1 MLVCSAWLPYIGRV
15 MDHASAAEL
24 AERDGEGDASPEEVR
39 RFYDLV
45 RDHGPWPG
53 GIERV
58 EFRFGPDSAGSPAVW
73 IVLIAKDELKP
84 SQARMDA
91 IKQVRDELR
100 AAVRG
105 LGTDRWPYVDIQ
117 EP

>member
-58 EFRFGPDSAGSPAVW
+58 EFRFGEDWFGAPAVW
-73 IVLIAKDELKP
+73 IVLVAKDECNP
-84 SQARMDA
+84 SQQRLDA
-91 IKQVRDELR
+91 IHKVAESLQD
-100 AAVRG
+100 AARG
-105 LGTDRWPYVDIQ
+105 LGTHRWPYIRIEDR
-117 EP
+117 